1 MGNPGA
7 VHSMG
12 WMDTQNLEQI
22 TVSVPADGVR
32 VHVLR
37 AVTAAVASRMRMSFD
52 AIEDLR
58 LAVDE
63 ASAWLLGTNPG
74 ATSLMLR
81 LLPLDDRLE
90 AVVAVGGG
98 GETWPPPD
106 VEQGL
111 PWRILTAL
119 VDSLALGT
127 DPSEPSI
134 ALGKR
139 TLEPSPAP

>member
-1 MGNPGA
+1 M
-7 VHSMG
+7 SR
-12 WMDTQNLEQI
+12 MDVPASSEHI
-22 TVSVPADGVR
+22 TVSVPADVAS

-63 ASAWLLGTNPG
+63 ASAWVLGTNRR
-74 ATSLMLR
+74 ASTLTLR
-81 LLPLDDRLE
+81 LLPLEDRLE
-90 AVVAVGGG
+90 AIVAVDGSGGA
-98 GETWPPPD
+98 WPPPD

-111 PWRILTAL
+111 PWRILSAL
-119 VDSLALGT
+119 VDTLAIGT

-134 ALGKR
+134 SLGKR
-139 TLEPSPAP
+139 TLETTAAP

>member
-1 MGNPGA
+1 
-7 VHSMG
+7 
-12 WMDTQNLEQI
+12 MDTPDLEQI
-22 TVSVPADGVR
+22 TVSVPADGAR

-63 ASAWLLGTNPG
+63 ASAWLLATNPG
-74 ATSLMLR
+74 ASSLILR

-90 AVVAVGGG
+90 AVVAVDAGGG
-98 GETWPPPD
+98 MWPPPD

-111 PWRILTAL
+111 PWRILSAL
-119 VDSLALGT
+119 VDTLALGT

-134 ALGKR
+134 SLGKR
-139 TLEPSPAP
+139 TLESTLAP

>member
-1 MGNPGA
+1 MVRMDA
-7 VHSMG
+7 V
-12 WMDTQNLEQI
+12 NLEQI
-22 TVSVPADGVR
+22 TVSVPAGGER

-63 ASAWLLGTNPG
+63 ASAWLLGANPG
-74 ATSLMLR
+74 ATSLSLR
-81 LLPLDDRLE
+81 LLPSDDRLE
-90 AVVAVGGG
+90 AVVAVNVSGGR
-98 GETWPPPD
+98 WPPPD

-119 VDSLALGT
+119 VDTLALGT
-127 DPSEPSI
+127 DPSEPSVS
-134 ALGKR
+134 LGKR
-139 TLEPSPAP
+139 TLEPTAAP

>member
-1 MGNPGA
+1 
-7 VHSMG
+7 
-12 WMDTQNLEQI
+12 MDAPNLEQI
-22 TVSVPADGVR
+22 TVAVPAVAAR

-74 ATSLMLR
+74 ASSLILR

-90 AVVAVGGG
+90 AVVAVEPGA
-98 GETWPPPD
+98 GEAWPPAD

-119 VDSLALGT
+119 VDTLALGT
-127 DPSEPSI
+127 EPSEPSI
-134 ALGKR
+134 SLGKR
-139 TLEPSPAP
+139 TLEPTAAP

>member
-1 MGNPGA
+1 
-7 VHSMG
+7 
-12 WMDTQNLEQI
+12 MDTPTLEQI
-22 TVSVPADGVR
+22 TVSVPADGAR
-32 VHVLR
+32 VHILR

-63 ASAWLLGTNPG
+63 ASAWLLATNPK
-74 ATSLMLR
+74 ASSLILR
-81 LLPLDDRLE
+81 LLPLEDRLE
-90 AVVAVGGG
+90 AVVAVDAGGG
-98 GETWPPPD
+98 MWPPPE

-119 VDSLALGT
+119 VDTLALGT

-134 ALGKR
+134 SLGKR
-139 TLEPSPAP
+139 TLEPTLAP

>member
-1 MGNPGA
+1 MDPA
-7 VHSMG
+7 VSNEHV
-12 WMDTQNLEQI
+12 I
-22 TVSVPADGVR
+22 VSVPADGR
-32 VHVLR
+32 SVHVLR

-63 ASAWLLGTNPG
+63 ASAWLLGANRG
-74 ATSLMLR
+74 ATTLTLR

-90 AVVAVGGG
+90 AMVAVDGGTG
-98 GETWPPPD
+98 SWPPAD

-111 PWRILTAL
+111 PWRILSAL
-119 VDSLALGT
+119 VDTLALGT

-139 TLEPSPAP
+139 TLEPTPAP

>member
-1 MGNPGA
+1 MGR
-7 VHSMG
+7 
-12 WMDTQNLEQI
+12 MDVPNLEQI
-22 TVSVPADGVR
+22 TVAVPADGAR

-37 AVTAAVASRMRMSFD
+37 AVTAAAASRMRMSFD

-74 ATSLMLR
+74 ASLLILR

-90 AVVAVGGG
+90 AVVAVDAGGG
-98 GETWPPPD
+98 TWPPPD

-111 PWRILTAL
+111 PWLILKAL
-119 VDSLALGT
+119 VDTLALGD

-134 ALGKR
+134 SLAKR
-139 TLEPSPAP
+139 TLEPTAAP

>member
-1 MGNPGA
+1 MDVPNP
-7 VHSMG
+7 
-12 WMDTQNLEQI
+12 EQI
-22 TVSVPADGVR
+22 TVAVPADGAR

-37 AVTAAVASRMRMSFD
+37 AVTAAAASRMRMSFD

-74 ATSLMLR
+74 ASSLILR

-90 AVVAVGGG
+90 AVVAVDAGDR
-98 GETWPPPD
+98 TWPPPD

-111 PWRILTAL
+111 PWLILKAL
-119 VDSLALGT
+119 VDTLALGN

-134 ALGKR
+134 SLAKR
-139 TLEPSPAP
+139 TLEPTTAP

>member
-1 MGNPGA
+1 
-7 VHSMG
+7 
-12 WMDTQNLEQI
+12 MDTQSLGQI
-22 TVSVPADGVR
+22 IVSVPAEAAP

-63 ASAWLLGTNPG
+63 ASAWLLSTNRG
-74 ATSLMLR
+74 ATWLVLR
-81 LLPLDDRLE
+81 LLPLEDRLE
-90 AVVAVGGG
+90 AVVAVDTSGGA
-98 GETWPPPD
+98 WPPPD

-119 VDSLALGT
+119 VDTLALGT

-134 ALGKR
+134 SLGKR
-139 TLEPSPAP
+139 TLEPTAAP

>member
-1 MGNPGA
+1 MGRMETP
-7 VHSMG
+7 
-12 WMDTQNLEQI
+12 NLELI
-22 TVSVPADGVR
+22 TVAVPADGVR

-37 AVTAAVASRMRMSFD
+37 AVAAAVASRMRMSFD

-63 ASAWLLGTNPG
+63 ASAWLLGATPG
-74 ATSLMLR
+74 ASSLILR

-90 AVVAVGGG
+90 AVVAVDAGGG
-98 GETWPPPD
+98 VWPPPD

-119 VDSLALGT
+119 VDTLALGT

-134 ALGKR
+134 SLGKR
-139 TLEPSPAP
+139 TLEPSAAP